1 MKKDID
7 FPEVRNVGVCA
18 VPEESEGQT
27 YWKVHVINLLDDT
40 ITNVLVST
48 RGYGKQDEEKI
59 KTSELRH
66 YFEEIAAQS
75 TRPVEVIPS
84 DLIGLNNQYWVS
96 FYLNQKIFDK
106 KFIFL
111 PDTLLEKN
119 LTTVP
124 ILDTKGI
131 LIL

>member
-1 MKKDID
+1 MKDDID
-7 FPEVRNVGVCA
+7 FPKVEQVGVCA
-18 VPEESEGQT
+18 VPHDAEEMKT
-27 YWKVHVINLLDDT
+27 WKVHIINLLDEP

-48 RGYGKQDEEKI
+48 RGYAKKNDDQVS
-59 KTSELRH
+59 TSELRH
-66 YFEEIAAQS
+66 FFEDVQS
-75 TRPVEVIPS
+75 KSSRPIEVIPQ

-96 FYLNQKIFDK
+96 FYIGRTIYDK

-119 LTTVP
+119 LVDLP
-124 ILDTKGI
+124 VMEEKGI